1 LTQGWQKLAPKEENN
16 VSIID
21 LMSMAKPNLESRKKI
36 LAKLKGKEFTNCFQ
50 CMKCTS
56 GCTALKLLELKPNEI
71 VKLVNLGFVDELPN
85 SDIIWTCVTC
95 LKCVERCPQ
104 KASPYHIIMALR
116 NIAVEKE
123 AKVPEGFLKAVSQ
136 ILETGLAEPPQ
147 KIVTRKMDTVD
158 RECLNLPK
166 IRLPKES
173 FQAAL
178 MKAMEEK

>member
-1 LTQGWQKLAPKEENN
+1 LRLALKEESDMS
-16 VSIID
+16 VVD
-21 LMSMAKPNLESRKKI
+21 LMSMAKPNKQARDKI
-36 LAKLKGKEFTNCFQ
+36 VAKLKGRELVNCFQ
-50 CMKCTS
+50 CMRCTS

-71 VKLVNLGFVDELPN
+71 VKLLNLGFVDELPS

-116 NIAVEKE
+116 NLAVEKE
-123 AKVPEGFLKAVSQ
+123 AKVPEGYLKAVSQ

-147 KIVTRKMDTVD
+147 KIVTRKMETLD

-166 IRLPKES
+166 IKLPKET
-173 FQAAL
+173 FQVVL
-178 MKAMEEK
+178 MKAMEEKT

>member
-1 LTQGWQKLAPKEENN
+1 MSL
-16 VSIID
+16 ID
-21 LMSMAKPNLESRKKI
+21 LMSMAKPNQESRDKI
-36 LAKLKGKEFTNCFQ
+36 LARLKGKELVNCFQ

-71 VKLVNLGFVDELPN
+71 IKLVNLGFVDELPS

-104 KASPYHIIMALR
+104 KASPYHVIMALR
-116 NIAVEKE
+116 NLAVEKE
-123 AKVPEGFLKAVSQ
+123 AKVPEGFLKAVSE

-147 KIVTRKMDTVD
+147 KIVTRKMETVD
-158 RECLNLPK
+158 RTCLRLPK
-166 IRLPKES
+166 IKSPKGS
-173 FQAAL
+173 FQAVF